1 MHFFNRTNY
10 CFLEAFNES
19 TILNLP
25 KNTSVIYRNYKNI
38 NNIGEI
44 IQLKKICKKH
54 KKKLY
59 LSNNILLSIKL
70 GLDGAYIP
78 SFNRQFWHNNYSI
91 KKKFKFLG
99 SAHNLKEI
107 RIKEKQKVELIFISP
122 LFPIK
127 KKASYLGI
135 YKFLILKNLT
145 KLPVACLGGIN
156 SKNIKAVK
164 FIQTPHIGGISM
176 FKPI

>member
-122 LFPIK
+122 LFPTKNK
-127 KKASYLGI
+127 KKCLGI
-135 YKFLILKNLT
+135 YKFIILKNLT
-145 KLPVACLGGIN
+145 KIPVACLGGIN
-156 SKNIKAVK
+156 SHNIKQIKLVGSLN
-164 FIQTPHIGGISM
+164 IGGIKM
-176 FKPI
+176 FKLV

>member
-1 MHFFNRTNY
+1 MHYFNNYY
-10 CFLEAFNES
+10 CFLETFNEE
-19 TILNLP
+19 TLLNLP
-25 KNTSVIYRNYKNI
+25 KNTAVIYRNYKEKHNI
-38 NNIGEI
+38 AKIMKF
-44 IQLKKICKKH
+44 KKICHKL
-54 KKKLY
+54 KKKLF
-59 LSNNILLSIKL
+59 LSNNIRLSIKL

-78 SFNRQFWHNNYSI
+78 SFNKDLNQKNFLF
-91 KKKFKFLG
+91 KKNFKLIG

-156 SKNIKAVK
+156 SQNIKAVK